1 MNPVVA
7 ANFLL
12 ICAWFLS
19 RQLLQGHLK
28 HLVKASIAS
37 IVILVGFLKLLDYLL
52 DLPFNVDTLI
62 FQEELNAHTLHNGIA
77 PTSALLFLLLGTL
90 MLSSYSRN
98 RVIKIVND
106 VLLLVVFL
114 IAYIGII
121 GYVYSIEPFYRI
133 GPFVPM
139 ALNTALCFFALIIA
153 VFLSFPHGNLAKI
166 YSSRFIGGK
175 LVRNAIPL
183 ILLIPPAFGYVRLL
197 LLRMQFYNVEY
208 GIALETAFIM
218 LVVLVL
224 VFYYANEVSKNDRG
238 RIKAEKVM
246 MQNEETYRSLVYT
259 LKEGVV
265 YFDMDMKILFY
276 NPSFSEMT
284 GYGADE
290 LIGKSITDTL
300 IPEENKAIT
309 DRRIAARLQGLREDY
324 ESYILHKNGT
334 RIMVNI
340 IVRPILKDGIPVSFL
355 CTMIDITERKKREE
369 DLEAFSASAAHDLS
383 APLVRI
389 HMLANYILD
398 MSRDHLT
405 ADDVEYLKI
414 ILKTTVDMRALL
426 KDLLLFAK
434 IGAEKINKEAID
446 MKGMV
451 KKIIKNLQPTTAILE
466 VADLPEAYGEATAI
480 RQVWTNLIHNA
491 IKYSSKKEQSAI
503 EIGHNIQGDKIIYYV
518 RDNGAGFSM
527 NDAHKLFVPFKRLH
541 SDFEGNGMGL
551 PIVKRIIE
559 KHNGNIWAESERGKG
574 ATFYFSL

>member
-28 HLVKASIAS
+28 YLVKACIAS
-37 IVILVGFLKLLDYLL
+37 IVILLGFLKLLDYLL

-62 FQEELNAHTLHNGIA
+62 FQAELNVHTLHNGIA
-77 PTSALLFLLLGTL
+77 PTSALLFLLLGIL

-98 RVIKIVND
+98 RTVKIIND

-121 GYVYSIEPFYRI
+121 GYIYSIEPFYRI

-139 ALNTALCFFALIIA
+139 ALNTALCFFALDIA

-208 GIALETAFIM
+208 GVALETAFIM
-218 LVVLVL
+218 LVVLIL
-224 VFYYANEVSKNDRG
+224 VFYYANEISKNDRG
-238 RIKAEKVM
+238 RIRAEKVM
-246 MQNEETYRSLVYT
+246 MQSEERYRSLVYT

-276 NPSFSEMT
+276 NPSFFEMT

-309 DRRIAARLQGLREDY
+309 DRRIAARLQGIQEDY

-340 IVRPILKDGIPVSFL
+340 IVRPILKDGVPVSFL
-355 CTMIDITERKKREE
+355 CTMTDITERKKREE

-405 ADDVEYLKI
+405 ANDVEYLKI
-414 ILKTTVDMRALL
+414 ILKTTVDMRTLL

-434 IGAEKINKEAID
+434 IGAEKISKEAID
-446 MKGMV
+446 MNGMV
-451 KKIIKNLQPTTAILE
+451 QKIIKNLPPTTAIMK
-466 VADLPEAYGEATAI
+466 VSDLPEANGEATAI
-480 RQVWTNLIHNA
+480 KQVWTNLIQNA
-491 IKYSSKKEQSAI
+491 IKYSSKKEQPFI
-503 EIGHNIQGDKIIYYV
+503 EIGYNTEDGKIIYYV

-527 NDAHKLFVPFKRLH
+527 NDAHKLFIPFKRLH
-541 SDFEGNGMGL
+541 ADFEGNGMGL

-559 KHNGNIWAESERGKG
+559 KHNGNIWADSERGKG